1 MGPVVFYS
9 STLYISAAVSQH
21 QLLHILQIQRQK
33 MFFMWGLFFQM
44 LHRRNW
50 TRETEPFWFKPVKRY
65 QSASV
70 LNNVTTVH
78 YACIQTTELRRIK
91 RMWVQNI
98 CLSVCVCFSGKN
110 KTTRCMRGTS
120 TVATTVQTSS
130 CVQMA
135 SLCGNEQLG
144 ERSGLHPRQLPTAET
159 SSGKNK
165 QSFLLLPVKVICAAG
180 RLWRVKGCSHM
191 KTEIFYT
198 QNDFKHTFC
207 SGWIWP
213 C

>member
-1 MGPVVFYS
+1 
-9 STLYISAAVSQH
+9 
-21 QLLHILQIQRQK
+21 
-33 MFFMWGLFFQM
+33 MFFMWGLYM

-50 TRETEPFWFKPVKRY
+50 TRETEPFWFILVKRY
-65 QSASV
+65 KYASV
-70 LNNVTTVH
+70 LNNLTTVH
-78 YACIQTTELRRIK
+78 YTCIQTTELRRIK
-91 RMWVQNI
+91 RMWVENI

-135 SLCGNEQLG
+135 SLCGNEQLR
-144 ERSGLHPRQLPTAET
+144 ERSGLHLRQLPTAET

-180 RLWRVKGCSHM
+180 RLWRAVRTWRRRYFILKTISNTLSAVDEFDPVNLSRWLNKCSCNRALICKISMLNSIRH
-191 KTEIFYT
+191 KTS
-198 QNDFKHTFC
+198 D
-207 SGWIWP
+207 
-213 C
+213 